1 MVSRRG
7 PVERCKAASTY
18 SAEISNELDT
28 NWTFILL
35 LIAIGVLMALHFF
48 QGCSGTTGA
57 ATRSG
62 VEYGPGG
69 TITWPKPN

>member
-7 PVERCKAASTY
+7 PVERCKAASKGASTY
-18 SAEISNELDT
+18 SAESSNDLDT

-48 QGCSGTTGA
+48 KVA
-57 ATRSG
+57 PALPALR
-62 VEYGPGG
+62 
-69 TITWPKPN
+69 